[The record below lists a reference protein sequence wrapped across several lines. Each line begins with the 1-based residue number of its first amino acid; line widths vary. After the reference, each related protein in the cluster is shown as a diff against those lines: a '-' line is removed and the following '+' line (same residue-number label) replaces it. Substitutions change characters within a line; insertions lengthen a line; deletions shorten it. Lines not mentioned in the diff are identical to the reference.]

1 MATSP
6 ANDIQT
12 CIQNC
17 DQTVKKLNTMS
28 EQSTNPQEKMML
40 REGSHHL
47 KLCIEEC
54 QYSLQELQN
63 PSMS

>member
-1 MATSP
+1 MATNP
-6 ANDIQT
+6 TNDIQT

-17 DQTVKKLNTMS
+17 EQTVKNLTNMS
-28 EQSTNPQEKMML
+28 DQSTNPQEKMML

-47 KLCIEEC
+47 RLCIEEC

-63 PSMS
+63 PSM